1 MSEIE
6 LYNVAFSTC
15 SQRVRFVL
23 GEKGVPYVDTRL
35 RLELGEH
42 VTPEYL
48 AINPN
53 GLVPALKHDGAVI
66 TDSSVINEYLD
77 EVFPEPRFVPENPVE
92 RAHMRAWIQ
101 YLDEV
106 MTPSIRYPS
115 FQNLFGGAL
124 RAMSEEQREQ
134 FASRLPLR
142 KYFALE
148 VGPNGFAQQK
158 LDGAMER
165 INQTL
170 QRMENAL
177 AKTTWLAHNRLTLAD
192 IAVMPSIVRLE
203 DLGMSSLW
211 SELPRV
217 SDWYQ
222 RLQATKGFQLA
233 YSAGSRLGKFA
244 N

>member
-6 LYNVAFSTC
+6 LYNVGFSTC

-23 GEKGVPYVDTRL
+23 GEKGVTYVDKRL

-42 VTPEYL
+42 ISPEYL

-53 GLVPALKHDGAVI
+53 GLVPSLVHDDAVI

-77 EVFPEPRFVPENPVE
+77 EVFPLPRFVPEHPVE
-92 RAHMRAWIQ
+92 RAHMRAWVQ

-115 FQNLFGGAL
+115 FQNFFGGAL
-124 RAMSEEQREQ
+124 RAMSDDQRQQ

-148 VGPNGFAQQK
+148 VGAEGFAKQK

-170 QRMENAL
+170 NRMEHAL
-177 AKTTWLAHNRLTLAD
+177 ARTVWLANDRLTLAD

-211 SELPRV
+211 SDLPKV
-217 SDWYQ
+217 SDWYK
-222 RLQATKGFQLA
+222 RLQATRGFQIA
-233 YSAGSRLGKFA
+233 YSAGSRLGEFA